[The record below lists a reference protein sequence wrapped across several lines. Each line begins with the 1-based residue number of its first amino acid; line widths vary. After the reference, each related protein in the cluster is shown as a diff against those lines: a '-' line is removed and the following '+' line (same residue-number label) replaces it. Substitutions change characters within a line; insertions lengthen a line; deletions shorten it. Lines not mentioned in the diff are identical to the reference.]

1 MQQSKISYAL
11 PCYSALKTYR
21 ARRMLPRHFR
31 PVSRA
36 LALVATLVLVV
47 LNAPQLSAATEV
59 VEMET
64 DLNGKVGVLK
74 PLPRLEKPVIHE
86 ASDEGELALQ
96 RMKLPA
102 GFVAKL
108 WAAEPMFANPVAFNL
123 DEKGRVFVSETYR
136 YGSSVLDI
144 RDYMWTLEDDLASR
158 NQDDFLAGIRKHF
171 GAKGEADLSKESE
184 RVTLLE
190 DTKGT
195 GKADKAT
202 VYADNFR
209 TPIDGIAS
217 GVLAHR
223 GKVWFTNMP
232 SLWQFTGKDKAE
244 TRTELVRGFGIRF
257 NFTGH
262 DLHGL
267 ILGPDGRIYFSSGDR
282 GTHVK
287 LPDGSVVDSAD
298 TGAVFRCWPD
308 GSGFELYAS
317 GLRNPQSLA
326 FNEYGDL
333 FTGDNDC
340 DQGDQERLV
349 QVVQDGDSG
358 WRIGYQFSPRGD
370 AGPWNSEK
378 LWHPRHNGQPAY
390 IVPPICNIEDGP
402 SGIAYYPG
410 TGLTSAYAGKLFITH
425 FKGSITNSGIYAY
438 GMKQSGAGY
447 AIDTAEPFL
456 LGALPTDVRFGPD
469 GKMYYSD
476 WAEGWPKPGKGRIY
490 QIFDPSVANN
500 ADVKAVQALIG
511 SDFTKKS
518 DDELAALL
526 AHADWRVRLEA
537 QYTLAERG
545 DAGIAKFV
553 AATNG
558 ANELARR
565 HAVWGLGQIAR
576 KNSKA
581 VESLR
586 LLLGSTDAE
595 VRAQSAS
602 TLGDLKDTA
611 SGEAFAKLLADA
623 SPRVKFFA
631 AQAIGKVKYTAAT
644 SALLANVRANN
655 NQDAYLRHAY
665 VMALS
670 TCATAAELVATAKD
684 DSAAVR
690 LAAVLALRRQH
701 DAGLTA
707 FLADSDRYIVREAVE
722 AINDAP
728 VVAAYPAVAA
738 LISNP
743 VADEPIMLRVLN
755 ANFRLGTPANAE
767 ALAAFAT
774 REVSPVLR
782 TEALTL
788 LSLWP
793 TPPARD
799 RIVGVFRPLA
809 EKTRPTDGAI
819 AALAPKLA
827 TLLVAHTPDNVQV
840 AALNA
845 VSALNLTAAAAD
857 LRAVVADNAQ
867 SSSVRVAA
875 LQALAHFK
883 DAKLAESV
891 AIAANS
897 ESPELR
903 LATLPISTGLFPDT
917 AVASLASL
925 IERGTA
931 KEKQAAFSALG
942 HVKDPAAD
950 DLLLAQLAKL
960 EAGQVI
966 IAAQLE
972 LLDAAALRSD
982 ARVKKALADRE
993 AALAKNPDP
1002 LAPFRVAL
1010 EGGNAGAGYGVF
1022 NYNPAMQCARCH
1034 RHNDEPGGEAGP
1046 NLAGI
1051 GKRESREYILESI
1064 IKPSAK
1070 IAPGYG
1076 IVTVTK
1082 KDNSTL
1088 VGIQVSR
1095 DDKALKLKTGENEF
1109 TDIAAADIK
1118 NVEAAPSA
1126 MPEVAAYVLT
1136 KAQIRDLVEAVSSFK
1151 TPAQAPKKE
1160 LRALQHLDA
1169 E

>member
-1 MQQSKISYAL
+1 MQQRKIIHAL

-21 ARRMLPRHFR
+21 ARCMSFRHPRPLP
-31 PVSRA
+31 RA
-36 LALVATLVLVV
+36 LAFIATLVLVL
-47 LNAPQLSAATEV
+47 LNARLTAATED
-59 VEMET
+59 VEMAT

-74 PLPRLEKPVIHE
+74 PLPRKSEPVINA

-96 RMKLPA
+96 RMKLPP
-102 GFVAKL
+102 GIVAKL
-108 WAAEPMFANPVAFNL
+108 WAAEPMLANPVAFNL

-158 NQDDFLAGIRKHF
+158 NQDDFLAGIKKHF
-171 GAKGEADLSKESE
+171 GDKGVADLSRESE
-184 RVTLLE
+184 RVMLLE
-190 DTKGT
+190 DTNGD
-195 GKADKAT
+195 GKADKST

-223 GKVWFTNMP
+223 GKVWFTNIP
-232 SLWQFTGKDKAE
+232 ALWQFTGKDKAE

-267 ILGPDGRIYFSSGDR
+267 ILGPDGRIYFSCGDR
-282 GTHVK
+282 GTHVT
-287 LPDGSVVDSAD
+287 LPDGRVVDSAD
-298 TGAVFRCWPD
+298 AGAVFRCWPD
-308 GSGFELYAS
+308 GSGFEIFAS

-349 QVVQDGDSG
+349 HVVQDGDSG
-358 WRIGYQFSPRGD
+358 WRIGYQFAPRGD
-370 AGPWNSEK
+370 AGPWNAEK
-378 LWHPRHNGQPAY
+378 LWHPRHTGQPAY

-410 TGLTSAYAGKLFITH
+410 TGLTPAYAGKLFITH

-490 QIFDPSVANN
+490 SIFDPKLANS
-500 ADVKAVQALIG
+500 AELKAVQALIG
-511 SDFTKKS
+511 SDFTKKP
-518 DDELAALL
+518 DDELAGLL

-553 AATNG
+553 AAADSRND
-558 ANELARR
+558 LARR

-576 KNSKA
+576 KSPKA
-581 VESLR
+581 TDALR
-586 LLLGSTDAE
+586 LLLGSADPE
-595 VRAQSAS
+595 VRAQSAG
-602 TLGDLKDTA
+602 TLGDLHDTA

-631 AQAIGKVKYTAAT
+631 AQALGKVKYAAAT
-644 SALLANVRANN
+644 DALLAQVRANN
-655 NQDAYLRHAY
+655 DADATLRHAL
-665 VMALS
+665 VMGLVG
-670 TCATAAELVATAKD
+670 CATPAELTATAKD
-684 DSAAVR
+684 ASGAVR
-690 LAAVLALRRQH
+690 LAAVLALRRLH

-707 FLADSDRYIVREAVE
+707 FLADSDRLIVREAVE

-728 VVAAYPAVAA
+728 VVAAYPAIAT
-738 LISNP
+738 LIDQP
-743 VADEPIMLRVLN
+743 VADESVMLRVLN
-755 ANFRLGTPANAE
+755 ANFRLGAPANAE

-774 REVSPVLR
+774 REASPALR
-782 TEALTL
+782 TEALNL
-788 LSLWP
+788 LALWP
-793 TPPARD
+793 HPPARD
-799 RIVGVFRPLA
+799 RIVGVYRPLA
-809 EKTRPTDGAI
+809 EKTRTAGGAI
-819 AALAPKLA
+819 AALAPKLS

-845 VSALNLTAAAAD
+845 VNALKLTDAAAD

-867 SSSVRVAA
+867 SASVRIAA

-883 DAKLAESV
+883 DARLAD
-891 AIAANS
+891 AIALAANS
-897 ESPELR
+897 ESPDLR
-903 LATLPISTGLFPDT
+903 LATLPIATGLFPNT
-917 AVASLASL
+917 AVSSLSVL
-925 IERGTA
+925 IERGTP
-931 KEKQAAFSALG
+931 KEKQAAFIALG
-942 HVKDPAAD
+942 AVKDPAAD
-950 DLLLAQLAKL
+950 DLLLAQLGKL
-960 EAGQVI
+960 AAGQVVP
-966 IAAQLE
+966 AAQLE
-972 LLDAAALRSD
+972 LLDAAALRAD
-982 ARVKKALADRE
+982 PRIKKALADRE
-993 AALAKNPDP
+993 AALAKDPDP

-1022 NYNPAMQCARCH
+1022 AYNPAMQCARCH

-1082 KDNSTL
+1082 KDGSTV
-1088 VGIQVSR
+1088 VGVQVAS
-1095 DDKALKLKTGENEF
+1095 DAKGTKIKTGENEF

-1118 NVEAAPSA
+1118 QVESAPSA
-1126 MPEVAAYVLT
+1126 MPEVAALVLT
-1136 KAQIRDLVEAVSSFK
+1136 KAQIRDVVEAVYSFR
-1151 TPAQAPKKE
+1151 TPAQAPKKT
-1160 LRALQHLDA
+1160 LRALQHLD
-1169 E
+1169 